1 MQYANGRATNNSK
14 PISNG
19 QVIVWG
25 DTYSSYSVA
34 KTDGDGNYSA
44 GFKQGNDQTFKVS
57 VFHEE
62 TLHNHKEYFT
72 DSSFSSMSTLD
83 TESINS
89 NEDEEGAN

>member
-1 MQYANGRATNNSK
+1 MQYATGRATNNSK

-34 KTDGDGNYSA
+34 STDKDGYYNA
-44 GFKQGNDQTFKVS
+44 GFKHGNDQTFKIS

-62 TLHNHKEYFT
+62 ILHNHKKYFT

-89 NEDEEGAN
+89 YEDEEEAS